1 MILNDKLSKFIGV
14 NTISL
19 SQITINSY
27 DIAKFL
33 AIFVMVIDHLGH
45 FFFPE
50 YPVLRGVGRFAFPL
64 FFFLLGYNFKGKIYY
79 NLFVTG
85 LFITV
90 YRYFLTDLK
99 LLDILIS
106 AFITQYL
113 LKLVIKKN
121 YLTKNN
127 LYLILLSVTIWQV
140 PSQFVFMYGFTCLLF
155 AIAGYI
161 LKNQAQINISKQTL
175 VIFIIG
181 SLIINYFSQV
191 FFFGY
196 KGDDLAVFACSFFLS
211 SMILFAY
218 FTSFK
223 IYDVKIEN
231 KNLRNSILF
240 LARNSVFVYWFHL
253 ALFIY
258 LSVLLLPEFYIN

>member
-1 MILNDKLSKFIGV
+1 MILNDKLLKFVGV

-33 AIFVMVIDHLGH
+33 AIFVMIIDHLGF

-64 FFFLLGYNFKGKIYY
+64 FFFLIGYNYKDKTYY
-79 NLFVTG
+79 NLLIIG

-90 YRYFLTDLK
+90 YRYFLSDFK

-106 AFITQYL
+106 AFITQYF

-127 LYLILLSVTIWQV
+127 LYLILLSVAIWQV
-140 PSQFVFMYGFTCLLF
+140 SSQFVFMYGFTCLLF

-161 LKNQAQINISKQTL
+161 TKNQAQLNISKQTIN
-175 VIFIIG
+175 IFIIG
-181 SLIINYFSQV
+181 SLIINYFSQI

-196 KGDDLAVFACSFFLS
+196 KGDDFAIFACSFFLS
-211 SMILFAY
+211 SVILFAY
-218 FTSFK
+218 FSSFK

-231 KNLRNSILF
+231 KKIRNSILF
-240 LARNSVFVYWFHL
+240 LARNSMFVYWFHL

-258 LSVLLLPEFYIN
+258 LSVLLLPELYIN